1 MQKIRMLSDD
11 EIEILKEKRRVN
23 DLLERVVQLEN
34 DQLQTINDFSKYLS
48 RISKEKQNLIEEEA
62 KLLKL
67 LELAVKNPVSDVS
80 EEEIRSMKK
89 SIENLEKT
97 SVNQRD
103 LSEAFNELHTTMQ
116 EFLKQKNEYKREM
129 SNLIGLREKWQ
140 SLVYD
145 YLKAENRMV
154 AESKLEKKRRQIQD
168 LDTKIKR
175 SQNNVVRKKEWLVD
189 NVKTLDKAW
198 QIVRENIRYFSW

>member
-1 MQKIRMLSDD
+1 MLSDD